1 VPDRP
6 RRQRPLAAGP
16 ALAREIAI
24 KVGELRWP
32 ELGELDVRDRAAAL
46 PDLAVAADGRPAAT
60 ACLDV
65 GDVALEA
72 ASKRS
77 VRWSNVDAPIPCR
90 ERVTLGL
97 LCLFPC
103 GVRPERAPTAR
114 QPFEVSGLRSPDLMR
129 RASCFSASV
138 SDLNSATTS
147 TRRRPFLA
155 GGRGVTTR

>member
-72 ASKRS
+72 ASSVMFAGATSTPRSRAVSASRSAFSAFFLVGYVPS
-77 VRWSNVDAPIPCR
+77 VR
-90 ERVTLGL
+90 
-97 LCLFPC
+97 
-103 GVRPERAPTAR
+103 RP
-114 QPFEVSGLRSPDLMR
+114 
-129 RASCFSASV
+129 RASRSRSA
-138 SDLNSATTS
+138 A
-147 TRRRPFLA
+147 
-155 GGRGVTTR
+155 